1 MVTRDQLLNLLEPVV
16 TGMGYELV
24 DLVYSPGRN
33 GLLRVFVD
41 SQQGVTLDDCESV
54 SHQLSAFLDV
64 EDPIPDHYTLEIS
77 SPGINRVLRTPRH
90 FEQFAGE
97 RVKVC
102 TKLLIDGRKRFTGR
116 LVGVDGE
123 NVVLKLDDSEV
134 RLPLVGIDEA
144 RLAPEL

>member
-1 MVTRDQLLNLLEPVV
+1 
-16 TGMGYELV
+16 MGYELV

-77 SPGINRVLRTPRH
+77 SPGINRVLRTPGH

-102 TKLLIDGRKRFTGR
+102 TKLLIDGRNRFPGR